1 MKLVVQKRLAAE
13 IMKCSQK
20 RVWFDE
26 EKLADIKEAITRAD
40 LKSLVNSGLI
50 MEKPPKSISKVRTRA
65 RKLQKAKGRQKGA
78 GRRKGKKT
86 ARLPKKTAWKN
97 KIRVQR
103 ELLKSLRD
111 KGNITSQVYQTLY
124 SKSKGGFFRSKR
136 HIKIFIKEQ
145 GLLTET
151 KK

>member
-13 IMKCSQK
+13 IMKCSPK

-40 LKSLVNSGLI
+40 LKSLINSGLI
-50 MEKPPKSISKVRTRA
+50 MEKPQKSISKVRARA
-65 RKLQKAKGRQKGA
+65 RKIQKAKGRQKGA

-103 ELLKSLRD
+103 ELLKSLRE
-111 KGNITSQVYQTLY
+111 KGNITSQVYQKLY